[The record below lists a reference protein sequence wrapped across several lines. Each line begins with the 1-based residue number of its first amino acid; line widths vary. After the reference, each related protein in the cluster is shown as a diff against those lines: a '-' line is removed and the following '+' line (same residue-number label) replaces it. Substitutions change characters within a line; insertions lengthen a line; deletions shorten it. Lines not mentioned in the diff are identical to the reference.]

1 MRIET
6 IQIQIEKNGAFK
18 KTDHT
23 AELTAYLQ
31 DSGEECRIQKRPAV
45 VICPG
50 GGYEFCSFREGEPVA
65 LELLSKGYQ
74 TFVLRYSTAPD
85 RLSHSFA

>member
-50 GGYEFCSFREGEPVA
+50 GCLLYTSPSPQDCS
-65 LELLSKGYQ
+65 
-74 TFVLRYSTAPD
+74 
-85 RLSHSFA
+85 

>member
-1 MRIET
+1 MRVET

-18 KTDHT
+18 KTDYT

-31 DSGEECRIQKRPAV
+31 DSGEGCRIQKRPAV

-65 LELLSKGYQ
+65 LELLSKGCLLY
-74 TFVLRYSTAPD
+74 TSRCV
-85 RLSHSFA
+85 

>member
-31 DSGEECRIQKRPAV
+31 NSGEECRIQKRPAS
-45 VICPG
+45 G
-50 GGYEFCSFREGEPVA
+50 D
-65 LELLSKGYQ
+65 LSG
-74 TFVLRYSTAPD
+74 R
-85 RLSHSFA
+85 RL

>member
-1 MRIET
+1 VRIET

-31 DSGEECRIQKRPAV
+31 DSGRSA
-45 VICPG
+45 G
-50 GGYEFCSFREGEPVA
+50 FRNGR
-65 LELLSKGYQ
+65 Q
-74 TFVLRYSTAPD
+74 W
-85 RLSHSFA
+85 